1 MEDSTQNTNKAKN
14 MAAQEMRRIGLGD
27 EVAMLVSEDIEY
39 GLTTEEVYRYAKS
52 GMNFKQMQVYSKCLR
67 NHYSREVIDVI
78 TSDSLNA
85 NQMMVAFDFYE
96 KGVPI
101 ETIKEVIQ
109 NKNNAFQMH
118 QLFQEVL
125 DQMEKAELVVQVAPE
140 YVQSLFDE
148 IKNVVSGIKFD
159 ESRFDEL
166 NEKLKV
172 FETFKEDKAVR
183 DNLVKQLGE
192 KDTILSEQQDKINQ
206 ANSAL
211 ARLREEKETA
221 LKEMKN
227 MQSKMEELEV
237 DIVKYKK
244 VAEQNQERTAS
255 IPKDDSKISEEP
267 VRGTGQSVL
276 PQPIPFVYAMP
287 AYCNVPV
294 MDAGGNVIQTVAV
307 EKETK
312 KSTNALIQMISK
324 LLFKKKSR
332 QDIVKLVVAGELIP
346 AQLVLIRSA
355 IEKGLTESQLVE
367 LINNKVPADQMKE
380 IIEIAILENE
390 LEEEA

>member
-1 MEDSTQNTNKAKN
+1 MEESTQNTNKAKN
-14 MAAQEMRRIGLGD
+14 MAAQEMRRIGLGE

-52 GMNFKQMQVYSKCLR
+52 GMNYKQMQVYSKCLR
-67 NHYSREVIDVI
+67 KHYGQEVIDII

-101 ETIKEVIQ
+101 ETVKEVIL
-109 NKNNAFQMH
+109 NKNNAFQMS

-125 DQMEKAELVVQVAPE
+125 DQMEKAEVEVQIAPE
-140 YVQSLFDE
+140 YVQFLFDE

-172 FETFKEDKAVR
+172 FETFKEDVAVR

-192 KDTILSEQQDKINQ
+192 KDTMLSEQQDKINQ

-227 MQSKMEELEV
+227 MQSKMEDLEN
-237 DIVKYKK
+237 DFTKYKK
-244 VAEQNQERTAS
+244 MVEQNQEQKSSVSNDNIKT
-255 IPKDDSKISEEP
+255 SEGLIN
-267 VRGTGQSVL
+267 VAGQVVPS
-276 PQPIPFVYAMP
+276 QTIPFVYAMP

-294 MDAGGNVIQTVAV
+294 MDAGGNVLQTVAV

-312 KSTNALIQMISK
+312 KSANALIQMISK

-367 LINNKVPADQMKE
+367 LINNKVTADQMKE
-380 IIEIAILENE
+380 IIEIAVLENE

>member
-67 NHYSREVIDVI
+67 SHYRREVIDVI

-109 NKNNAFQMH
+109 NKNNAFQMS

-125 DQMEKAELVVQVAPE
+125 DQMEKAELEVQVAPE

-172 FETFKEDKAVR
+172 FETFKEDIAVR

-227 MQSKMEELEV
+227 MQSKMEELED

-244 VAEQNQERTAS
+244 TVEQNQERMDS
-255 IPKDDSKISEEP
+255 IPKDDSKISEKT
-267 VRGTGQSVL
+267 VRGTGQSGS
-276 PQPIPFVYAMP
+276 PQPIQFVYAMP

-312 KSTNALIQMISK
+312 KSTNALIQIISK

>member
-1 MEDSTQNTNKAKN
+1 MEESMQNTNKAKN
-14 MAAQEMRRIGLGD
+14 MAAQEMRRIGLGE

-52 GMNFKQMQVYSKCLR
+52 GMNFKQMQIYSKCLR
-67 NHYSREVIDVI
+67 KHYSQEVIAVI
-78 TSDSLNA
+78 TADSLNA

-109 NKNNAFQMH
+109 NKNNAFHMS

-125 DQMEKAELVVQVAPE
+125 EQMENTEVEVQIAPE

-172 FETFKEDKAVR
+172 FETFKEDVAVR

-192 KDTILSEQQDKINQ
+192 KDSMLSEQQDKINQ

-227 MQSKMEELEV
+227 MQTKMEALEENF
-237 DIVKYKK
+237 KEYKK
-244 VAEQNQERTAS
+244 MVDQNQEQKAP
-255 IPKDDSKISEEP
+255 IPKDDSKTLEEP
-267 VRGTGQSVL
+267 IRGAGQSVS
-276 PQPIPFVYAMP
+276 PQTIPFVYAMP

-294 MDAGGNVIQTVAV
+294 MDMGGNVLQTVSV
-307 EKETK
+307 EKVSK
-312 KSTNALIQMISK
+312 KSTNALIQMISR

-380 IIEIAILENE
+380 IIEIAVLENE
-390 LEEEA
+390 LEEEV

>member
-1 MEDSTQNTNKAKN
+1 MEDSTQNINKAKN

-39 GLTTEEVYRYAKS
+39 GLTPEEVYRYAKS

-67 NHYSREVIDVI
+67 SHYSREVIDVI

-109 NKNNAFQMH
+109 NKNNAFQMS

-125 DQMEKAELVVQVAPE
+125 DQMEKAELEVQVAPE

-159 ESRFDEL
+159 ESRFVEL

-172 FETFKEDKAVR
+172 FETFKEDIAVR

-227 MQSKMEELEV
+227 MQSKMEELEA

-244 VAEQNQERTAS
+244 IAEQNQERTAS

-267 VRGTGQSVL
+267 VSGTGQSVL

-312 KSTNALIQMISK
+312 KSTNALIQIISK